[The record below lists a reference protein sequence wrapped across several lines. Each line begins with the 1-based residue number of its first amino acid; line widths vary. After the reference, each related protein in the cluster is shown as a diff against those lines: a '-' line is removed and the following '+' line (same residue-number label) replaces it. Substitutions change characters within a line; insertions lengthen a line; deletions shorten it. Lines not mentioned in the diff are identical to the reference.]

1 MTHIPIK
8 EHDAAMEFA
17 RQRIAEL
24 QEQLE
29 AQQRMYENRIRS
41 MVIMQRLQIRQRED

>member
-1 MTHIPIK
+1 MTHIPIT
-8 EHDAAMEFA
+8 EHDAAMTFA

-41 MVIMQRLQIRQRED
+41 MLIMQQLQSNQMED